1 MIVDAI
7 GQRHAPA
14 RGEVRIV
21 SLVPSLTELLC
32 ELGLAAQV
40 VGRTGFCVHPRET
53 VRAIPKVGGT
63 KDVDLDKVRA
73 LAPTHLVVNVDE
85 NEKPVVDALR
95 ASVPNVIVTHPIEVA
110 DNLALYEL
118 FGRLFDRQAQAAA
131 LQTSLRRELED
142 LAARPFVPMR
152 VLYLIWRRPWM
163 TVGPDTYVARMLA
176 TVGLQ
181 AVAPESDRRYPELS
195 FASFGP
201 ERFDAV
207 LLSSEPYRF
216 TEAHVREL
224 EADPL
229 LGGRTV
235 QLIDGEMTS
244 WYGSR
249 AIEGLRYLRRY
260 RQALESR
267 CAGRRE
273 AELRG

>member
-1 MIVDAI
+1 VIVDAI

-40 VGRTGFCVHPRET
+40 VGRTGFCVHPRDT

-118 FGRLFDRQAQAAA
+118 FGRLFHRQPRAAA
-131 LQTSLRRELED
+131 LQASLRRELED
-142 LAARPFVPMR
+142 LAARPFAPMR

-181 AVAPESDRRYPELS
+181 AVAPPSDRRYPELS
-195 FASFGP
+195 FGSFGP

-207 LLSSEPYRF
+207 LLSTEPYRF

-229 LGGRTV
+229 LGGRAV

-249 AIEGLRYLRRY
+249 AIDGLGYLRRF

-273 AELRG
+273 PELRG